1 MSLHALIASRF
12 LNVVKGLYELAP
24 ACPSFSAYIY
34 TTLPTN
40 HCLDP
45 GTFLL
50 SAYQALLNWGLSPCH
65 TDSWEYSS
73 PALHA
78 TRLFY
83 PSGLT
88 IVLPSERP
96 LLIPHPTEVPAPQL
110 FPALVNIVFVCFV
123 LNSLQFFISLFFF
136 SQSVLLSAAWG
147 EQRYMPI
154 FFTFEYLAA
163 GTVSGI
169 NSSPILVEWKL
180 LLR

>member
-136 SQSVLLSAAWG
+136 LNLFYFQLPEGSRGTCPSFSLLN
-147 EQRYMPI
+147 I
-154 FFTFEYLAA
+154 
-163 GTVSGI
+163 
-169 NSSPILVEWKL
+169 
-180 LLR
+180 